1 MQPRSINLV
10 LFAVVVIA
18 IVAALDAQ
26 PAAANEESGHHEYPH
41 SHFALFVGA
50 GFEQAKN
57 GHKEEGTALGL
68 EYEYQFEEKWGVGVD
83 VERLFGS
90 GTHRSSVA
98 VVPVSF
104 HATENWRLFAGPGF
118 ELSETGDKFLG
129 RIGVAYEL
137 PLRNRWSVSPEIL
150 VDFIEDG
157 ANTIVIGIA
166 LGRGF

>member
-1 MQPRSINLV
+1 MQPRSRNLV
-10 LFAVVVIA
+10 LFAMVLIVIG
-18 IVAALDAQ
+18 AALDAQ
-26 PAAANEESGHHEYPH
+26 PASANEESVHREYPH
-41 SHFALFVGA
+41 SHGALFVGA
-50 GFEQAKN
+50 GLEQAKN
-57 GHKEEGTALGL
+57 GHQEEAAALGL

-104 HATENWRLFAGPGF
+104 HPTESWRLFAGPGF

-137 PLRNRWSVSPEIL
+137 PLRNKWSASPEIL

-157 ANTIVIGIA
+157 ATTIVLGIA